1 MNSRLGY
8 YFTVCLLLL
17 TNDSTLTCLLL
28 DPIHCTTS
36 SQPFVCIPLPRSP
49 PISPR
54 HQRPHG
60 GLHPFVPSS
69 IHAPLTTTA
78 HTTVAWVAAA
88 HLLVLLAAP
97 RFSLA
102 QTGTDYDD
110 GTGGTGDRGAQ
121 AIAGSPIVA
130 RAMNERLRALTS
142 SFAKAIGKQLDYC
155 IKDT

>member
-1 MNSRLGY
+1 M
-8 YFTVCLLLL
+8 
-17 TNDSTLTCLLL
+17 
-28 DPIHCTTS
+28 
-36 SQPFVCIPLPRSP
+36 
-49 PISPR
+49 
-54 HQRPHG
+54 
-60 GLHPFVPSS
+60 
-69 IHAPLTTTA
+69 
-78 HTTVAWVAAA
+78 AWVAAA